1 MHARFELPVEYTQVS
16 YNATVGIKI
25 GIENQ
30 RLWRLFVS
38 SFWVRNALGN
48 CLKHVIRTNPFLG
61 ARQNHLLC
69 RDGKNVL
76 ELTFYLGDIR
86 VRQVNL
92 VNDWDD
98 REIVVHRQVNVRHR
112 LGLYSL
118 CGINHQQCTLTGAET
133 AGNFVR
139 KIYVPR
145 SVDQVQFITL
155 TVLGIV
161 IHRDRMG
168 LDGDAAFLLEV
179 HRVEKLVLHFAIG
192 NGACLMK

>member
-1 MHARFELPVEYTQVS
+1 M
-16 YNATVGIKI
+16 
-25 GIENQ
+25 
-30 RLWRLFVS
+30 
-38 SFWVRNALGN
+38 
-48 CLKHVIRTNPFLG
+48 
-61 ARQNHLLC
+61 
-69 RDGKNVL
+69 
-76 ELTFYLGDIR
+76 
-86 VRQVNL
+86 
-92 VNDWDD
+92 
-98 REIVVHRQVNVRHR
+98 VHRQVNVRHR

-118 CGINHQQCTLTGAET
+118 GGINHQQCTLTGAET